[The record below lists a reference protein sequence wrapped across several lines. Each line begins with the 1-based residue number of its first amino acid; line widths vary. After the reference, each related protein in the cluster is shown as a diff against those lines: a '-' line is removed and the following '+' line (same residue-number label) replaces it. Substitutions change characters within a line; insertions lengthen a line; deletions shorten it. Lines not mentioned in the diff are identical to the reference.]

1 MDALELGYVG
11 IYGGYSKSCMTL
23 STIYLG
29 NYRIIVDKGHA
40 GFLV

>member
-23 STIYLG
+23 GIIYIG
-29 NYRIIVDKGHA
+29 NYRIIDKGHA